1 MVESEGH
8 NVWGTAATH
17 PNSNQTSKKII
28 TKKRQ
33 GRSKSDKSSFTT
45 LLVLGGSSRRRAGTR
60 RGARSTAPPGTGPCA
75 HARASAS
82 LQDPA
87 GPRARDSREKATGKG
102 RATEARESAAA
113 NGSAPGQRI
122 RRNRRTFSVGGW
134 MGWDGIMGWANRS
147 HRLINRV
154 LLTKMPLRSCFWWLQ
169 LHN

>member
-1 MVESEGH
+1 VAPPAG
-8 NVWGTAATH
+8 
-17 PNSNQTSKKII
+17 
-28 TKKRQ
+28 
-33 GRSKSDKSSFTT
+33 GRGRGGVRVALL
-45 LLVLGGSSRRRAGTR
+45 LLV
-60 RGARSTAPPGTGPCA
+60 RG

-134 MGWDGIMGWANRS
+134 MGWDGMGSWDGQ
-147 HRLINRV
+147 IG
-154 LLTKMPLRSCFWWLQ
+154 LRDSKSRPAY
-169 LHN
+169 